1 MMFSLLMLAEENGGT
16 SSGGSW
22 YLLVMIGLFAAIFY
36 FLIWRPQQKRM
47 RSQMELIESVRT
59 GDEVVTQGG
68 IYGFVTE
75 LEDDTLLVE
84 VSEGVEIRI
93 AKSAVLNNLSAAER
107 AAEKKKEEKEKEE
120 GDEEA
125 GDEEADRQPGDAK
138 ESREQE
144 APREKGSGD

>member
-1 MMFSLLMLAEENGGT
+1 MIFSLLMLAEENGGT

-22 YLLVMIGLFAAIFY
+22 YFLVMIGLFAAIFY

-47 RSQMELIESVRT
+47 RSQMELIEGVRT

-93 AKSAVLNNLSAAER
+93 AKSAILNNLSAAER
-107 AAEKKKEEKEKEE
+107 AAEKKKEEKEEE
-120 GDEEA
+120 DEKA
-125 GDEEADRQPGDAK
+125 GDEEADRQPGGAE
-138 ESREQE
+138 ESREEE